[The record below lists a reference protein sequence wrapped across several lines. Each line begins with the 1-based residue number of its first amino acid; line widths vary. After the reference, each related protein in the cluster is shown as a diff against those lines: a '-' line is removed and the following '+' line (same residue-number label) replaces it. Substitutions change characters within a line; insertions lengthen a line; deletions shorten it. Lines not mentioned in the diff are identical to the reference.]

1 MSDNNEIDLPPDVH
15 IVNTNDIEPIVV
27 KAVTKVCSHQ
37 DMDVSAALFHTFIQN
52 LCSSSTS
59 SDTDNIEHL
68 VNERDLQP
76 SSERS
81 SSSGGL
87 GAIHFAAQYGNHKI
101 ISILLDAGANP
112 NLIKNNGCTALHT
125 VIFAA
130 GYDQFRKGRSID
142 DYLKCID
149 ILMKHK
155 KFELPR
161 HDRHDD
167 DKIAVSFGNTY
178 F

>member
-1 MSDNNEIDLPPDVH
+1 MNATCNLGSD
-15 IVNTNDIEPIVV
+15 
-27 KAVTKVCSHQ
+27 
-37 DMDVSAALFHTFIQN
+37 
-52 LCSSSTS
+52 
-59 SDTDNIEHL
+59 
-68 VNERDLQP
+68 
-76 SSERS
+76 RS

-87 GAIHFAAQYGNHKI
+87 GAIHYAAQYGNHKI

-125 VIFAA
+125 TVFAA

-142 DYLKCID
+142 VYLKCID
-149 ILMKHK
+149 ILMEHA

-167 DKIAVSFGNTY
+167 DKIAVSFGIPTFEYVSIFFRTDMHNCLSSSLLSLFFYPSHY
-178 F
+178 FFILGLR

>member
-1 MSDNNEIDLPPDVH
+1 M
-15 IVNTNDIEPIVV
+15 
-27 KAVTKVCSHQ
+27 Q
-37 DMDVSAALFHTFIQN
+37 FIMRP
-52 LCSSSTS
+52 ST
-59 SDTDNIEHL
+59 
-68 VNERDLQP
+68 
-76 SSERS
+76 
-81 SSSGGL
+81 
-87 GAIHFAAQYGNHKI
+87 AGNHKI

-125 VIFAA
+125 AVFAA

-149 ILMKHK
+149 ILMEHA

-167 DKIAVSFGNTY
+167 DKIAVSFGIPTFEYVSIFFRTDMHNCLSSSLLSLFFYPSHY
-178 F
+178 FFILGLR